1 MNFDTW
7 VIGEYGTTITD
18 PKILALMD
26 SAWQAARRTVSGQD
40 IERVSEPEAKAWAAA
55 RSMGCAEW
63 IKEWVPQLRTVS
75 GQEAEPVCWITREQL
90 TRVEDE
96 GEDAW
101 VYWAETGHVAEP
113 DEVALYAA
121 PIPATEQEKS

>member
-1 MNFDTW
+1 M
-7 VIGEYGTTITD
+7 GH
-18 PKILALMD
+18 
-26 SAWQAARRTVSGQD
+26 AWNGWQERAR
-40 IERVSEPEAKAWAAA
+40 
-55 RSMGCAEW
+55 
-63 IKEWVPQLRTVS
+63 RTVS

-121 PIPATEQEKS
+121 PIPATVSVRPLTVSQAPTSQYAMGWNDCLRAIAATEPK

>member
-1 MNFDTW
+1 MTKDQIRTVFMQR
-7 VIGEYGTTITD
+7 GFTIKEGQSD
-18 PKILALMD
+18 LKDYVYEAADDLIRLVREEE
-26 SAWQAARRTVSGQD
+26 AAR
-40 IERVSEPEAKAWAAA
+40 
-55 RSMGCAEW
+55 
-63 IKEWVPQLRTVS
+63 RTVS

-121 PIPATEQEKS
+121 PIPATEPKDARK

>member
-1 MNFDTW
+1 MLGGK
-7 VIGEYGTTITD
+7 VARVEMSGGTGPVCAVFLVNIQLTGWSED
-18 PKILALMD
+18 KSRAEGFAEGFNRAASWMQKAMLSH
-26 SAWQAARRTVSGQD
+26 SAR
-40 IERVSEPEAKAWAAA
+40 
-55 RSMGCAEW
+55 
-63 IKEWVPQLRTVS
+63 RTVS